1 MKAVDIETIDTYK
14 KNSKQVIDL
23 ICQKNGLRA
32 EFGSGLDFAERNNG
46 MFYSFGFSYEQLFR
60 EMVKFTAAS

>member
-14 KNSKQVIDL
+14 KDSKEVIEL
-23 ICQKNGLRA
+23 ICQKNGLQA
-32 EFGSGLDFAERNNG
+32 EFGSGLDFAKRNNG